1 MLLLAAIAF
10 AWIAPLVWLT
20 RLADQ
25 EIRAAQQRHVDLPPK
40 VARDYEVETWSAEL
54 LLVEPSGRSEDEHT
68 KEDAHQLQE
77 AA

>member
-10 AWIAPLVWLT
+10 AWVAPLVWLT

-25 EIRAAQQRHVDLPPK
+25 EIRGAQQRQVDLPPK
-40 VARDYEVETWSAEL
+40 VARDDAVETWSAEL

-68 KEDAHQLQE
+68 EEDAPRLQE